1 METSTVHDLPP
12 PPDLAFAAEFITADE
27 ERSLIAA
34 METSGM
40 AAAAYDDTGRV
51 SKSFGWN
58 FDMASDSFKPG
69 KPILPAFAELQR
81 RAAAFAGIAPA
92 QLIQCLLNRY
102 DPGASIP
109 FHFDKPKWEDII
121 GISLG
126 AAVVMDFRKAEGETF
141 VPAAAVL
148 EPRSA
153 YILKGAA
160 RHEYQHAILEIPER
174 RWSITFR
181 SGRVG

>member
-1 METSTVHDLPP
+1 METSSVQDLLL
-12 PPDLAFAAEFITADE
+12 PPDLGFAAEFITAEE
-27 ERSLIAA
+27 ERVLIAA
-34 METSGM
+34 MESAGM

-58 FDMASDSFKPG
+58 FDMATDSFTPG
-69 KPILPAFAELQR
+69 EPIPPAFAELQR
-81 RAAAFAGIAPA
+81 RAAAFAGIAPE

-121 GISLG
+121 GVSLG
-126 AAVVMDFRKAEGETF
+126 AGVVMHFRKAAGESF
-141 VPAAAVL
+141 VPAAAAL

-160 RHEYQHAILEIPER
+160 RHEYRHAILDIPER

-181 SGRVG
+181 SARLG